1 MKWSSLII
9 LFFSAVVAFGQEM
22 LVPLTGNPTL
32 LKKSKIW
39 KANASE
45 MKSGELL
52 TLPFIDDFSVDRF
65 PGNEDGY
72 VPLWEN
78 RSATR
83 NTGWGKNPPTL
94 GVVSLDGAD
103 EVGYPYSWNLEHG
116 PADTLLSSGI
126 DLTANAEDGIGL
138 SFYYQP
144 RGNNYHLNSP
154 EDSLMLEFYAPELDQ
169 WFMVWSTSD
178 ISNPDEFS
186 FVYLPI
192 TLARYLKEGFQFR
205 FTNIAPLNGAVGT
218 WNLDYIWL
226 DQNSANANPSNNDVA
241 FVTQEN
247 TFLKDYTA
255 MPRDHYATNP
265 VSFMRDDIKV
275 LLRNLNPVPRTL
287 EGNQIRIL
295 HDGSEMG
302 IYPNSNEPGIAGGDT
317 LPYTHNVAASPNNI
331 VFDASLSDTEL
342 EFEVQILHAVSDF
355 SPTATNDTMRFK
367 QNFFTNYAYDDGQAE
382 YGYAY
387 PTSGA
392 SVALK
397 YLNYKSDSIFA
408 LSIYT
413 MPIDYNIENS
423 VFNIKIWE
431 DSGNGPGTELGAAQV
446 NLHFELDEFQQSGIY
461 QFDEPVYVPSGSF
474 FVGYTQTTQN
484 EGVKVG
490 VDVNTNGNVGR
501 LYYKHGSSWNASSF
515 KGSLMLRPMFTS
527 NGYQD
532 IFTEVKDRSFLP
544 GIQVYPNPANDFVS
558 IVAQTSLA
566 LNVSVYDISGRLLIV
581 EKLSA
586 NSHLDISG
594 LNNGIYILMIEDE
607 GGRRGS
613 QKLIVNK

>member
-9 LFFSAVVAFGQEM
+9 LFFSSAFVFGQEM
-22 LVPLTGNPTL
+22 LVPLTGNTTL

-39 KANASE
+39 KSNAQD
-45 MKSGELL
+45 MKSGDLL
-52 TLPFIDDFSVDRF
+52 TLPFIDDFAVDRF
-65 PGNEDGY
+65 PGNEEGY
-72 VPLWEN
+72 IPLWEN

-103 EVGYPYSWNLEHG
+103 EVGYPYSWNLQHG
-116 PADTLLSSGI
+116 PADTLLSCAI
-126 DLTANAEDGIGL
+126 DLTASAEDGIGL

-144 RGNNYHLNSP
+144 RGNNYYLNNI

-178 ISNPDEFS
+178 ISSPDAFT

-226 DQNSANANPSNNDVA
+226 DQNSANSSPSNNDVA
-241 FVTQEN
+241 FVNQRH
-247 TFLKDYTA
+247 TFLNDYTA

-265 VSFMRDDIKV
+265 VSFMRPDIKV
-275 LLRNLNPVPRTL
+275 LLRNLNTVPRTL
-287 EGNQIRIL
+287 AGNQIRIL
-295 HDGSEMG
+295 YQGTELG
-302 IYPNSNEPGIAGGDT
+302 VYPNANEPGIAGGDT
-317 LPYTHNVAASPNNI
+317 LPYTHNVGASPNNI

-342 EFEVQILHAVSDF
+342 EFEVQILHGVSDF

-367 QNFFTNYAYDDGQAE
+367 QNFFTKYAYDDGQAE

-413 MPIDYNIENS
+413 MPIDYDIENS
-423 VFNIKIWE
+423 IFNIKIWE
-431 DSGNGPGTELGAAQV
+431 DSGNGPGTELGTAQV
-446 NLHFELDEFQQSGIY
+446 NLQFGLDEFQESLVY
-461 QFDEPVYVPSGSF
+461 TFDEPVYVPSGSF
-474 FVGYTQTTQN
+474 FVGYTQTTQT

-490 VDVNTNGNVGR
+490 IDINTNANPTR
-501 LYYKHGSSWNASSF
+501 LYYKFGSSWNASSF
-515 KGSLMLRPMFTS
+515 QGSLMLRPMFTS

-532 IFTEVKDRSFLP
+532 IFTEIEDRNVLP
-544 GIQVYPNPANDFVS
+544 GIKIYPNPANDFVV
-558 IVAQTSLA
+558 IQADTNLRF
-566 LNVSVYDISGRLLIV
+566 NVSVYDISGRMLS
-581 EKLSA
+581 EKWLSP
-586 NSHLDISG
+586 NSRLDISTLQSG
-594 LNNGIYILMIEDE
+594 VYILMLEDE
-607 GGRRGS
+607 NGRRGS
-613 QKLIVNK
+613 KKLIVNK